1 LKHVYG
7 KSQKVVSSSP
17 PPIPDAVKFVRTPN
31 EYLGQLKAWA
41 ESWISHSIT
50 LIAIFLFQTLVVPAL
65 LFWGLIGAARLILRL
80 KPTESPA
87 SV

>member
-31 EYLGQLKAWA
+31 EYLGQLKAWV

-50 LIAIFLFQTLVVPAL
+50 LIAIFIFSDTGGSCASLLGIDWRGTLDFATQ
-65 LFWGLIGAARLILRL
+65 AN
-80 KPTESPA
+80 
-87 SV
+87 